1 MKGDIILTRDV
12 DVIEMGDIGPDGK
25 PDRGGTSW
33 NISAKRATT
42 SEKPPADWVDGFRRA
57 ERRPLKSRDGGYQQT
72 PAPVVPAGEHYY
84 DAGAAN
90 VRTANTALARELKG
104 RHLQMIAFGGAIATI
119 HLSAGNGLFVAS
131 GGSLSTGGPAA
142 LFLAFFV
149 IGLLQYCTMQS
160 LGELCVLFPV
170 AGSFSAY
177 SSRFF
182 DPSWGFAMGW
192 NYCLEWVF
200 VLPMEIIAA
209 AYTISYWSENT
220 SKSIFVAIF
229 LVIIIVINL
238 FGVKAYGEAE
248 FIFSIIKVTAVV
260 GFILL
265 GTVINIGGHPES
277 GYIGW
282 QYWQNP
288 GAFHNGF
295 KGFCTVLVTS
305 SAAFAGTELIGL
317 AAAETANPRKSLP
330 TAIKQ
335 VFWRI
340 TIFYCVS
347 LLLVGL
353 LVPYNEPRLLGGK
366 NSADALASP
375 FVIAIESAGT
385 TILPSIMN
393 GVILIAVISVGNS
406 AVYASSRTLLALAE
420 QAYAPQIFTYV
431 DKKGRPL
438 AAILLT
444 LLIGLLA
451 FLADLESNGVVFNWL
466 LSISTLSMLFTWGS
480 ICLCQIRFRAA
491 WAHAGCSLE
500 QLPFRSTVGIKG
512 AYFGL
517 IGYALILLAQI
528 WIAISPIKLD
538 DDSAGGRVQAFFLRV
553 VALPVIILFYVIHKL
568 WYKTRIIQA
577 NEMDIVTG
585 RRYSR
590 VHISSEQE
598 REEKQNWPLW
608 KKVFRILC

>member
-1 MKGDIILTRDV
+1 MPPTTKGDIILTRDV
-12 DVIEMGDIGPDGK
+12 DVIEMGDIGLDGT
-25 PDRGGTSW
+25 PHRGGTSW
-33 NISAKRATT
+33 NISAKRATK
-42 SEKPPADWVDGFRRA
+42 SEKPAADWVDSFRRA

-72 PAPVVPAGEHYY
+72 PAPVVPAGEHHY
-84 DAGAAN
+84 DLGAAN

-104 RHLQMIAFGGAIATI
+104 RHLQMIAFGGAI
-119 HLSAGNGLFVAS
+119 GNGLFVAS
-131 GGSLSTGGPAA
+131 GGSLSTGGPAS
-142 LFLAFFV
+142 LFLAFFI

-177 SSRFF
+177 SSRFL

-200 VLPMEIIAA
+200 VLPLEIIAA
-209 AYTISYWSENT
+209 AYTISYWNEEV
-220 SKSIFVAIF
+220 SKSVFVAIF
-229 LVIIIVINL
+229 LVIIIIINL

-353 LVPYNEPRLLGGK
+353 LVPYDEPRLLGGK

-385 TILPSIMN
+385 SILPSIMN
-393 GVILIAVISVGNS
+393 GVILVAVISVGNS
-406 AVYASSRTLLALAE
+406 AVYASSRTLMALAE

-431 DKKGRPL
+431 DKRGRPL
-438 AAILLT
+438 VAILLT

-451 FLADLESNGVVFNWL
+451 FLAELESNGVVFNWL

-517 IGYALILLAQI
+517 AGYFLILLGQI
-528 WIAISPIKLD
+528 WIAVSPIKLA
-538 DDSAGGRVQAFFLRV
+538 DDSVGTRVQAFFLRV
-553 VALPVIILFYVIHKL
+553 VALPVIILFYVVHKL
-568 WYKTRIIQA
+568 WYKTRLIRA

-590 VHISSEQE
+590 VHISTEQE
-598 REEKQNWPLW
+598 REEKLNWPFW
-608 KKVFRILC
+608 KKVYRILC